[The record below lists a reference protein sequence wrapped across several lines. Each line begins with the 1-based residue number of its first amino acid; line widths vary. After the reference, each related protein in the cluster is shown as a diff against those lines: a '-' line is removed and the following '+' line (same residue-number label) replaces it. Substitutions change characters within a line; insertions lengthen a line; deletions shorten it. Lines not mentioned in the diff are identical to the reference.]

1 MGRYNIFP
9 FVPKFTFEL
18 SPQRSRGGGYGYMD
32 EQKADMITTW
42 VENQTAEKEPE
53 FHALTQFKTCDMED
67 NRHLGQQHQV
77 QQHRHLEVEVHQ
89 QQGLKEVESDQPPT
103 TAPASD
109 LNPLSHQISDSS
121 QQKAKQPPP
130 PPPPRDAIQ

>member
-1 MGRYNIFP
+1 
-9 FVPKFTFEL
+9 
-18 SPQRSRGGGYGYMD
+18 MD

-67 NRHLGQQHQV
+67 NRHLEQQHQV

-89 QQGLKEVESDQPPT
+89 QQGLKEVESDQPPA
-103 TAPASD
+103 TAPTSD
-109 LNPLSHQISDSS
+109 SNPLSHQISDSS
-121 QQKAKQPPP
+121 PLKAKQPPP

>member
-1 MGRYNIFP
+1 
-9 FVPKFTFEL
+9 
-18 SPQRSRGGGYGYMD
+18 MD

-67 NRHLGQQHQV
+67 NRHLEQQHQV

-89 QQGLKEVESDQPPT
+89 QGLKEVESDQPPA
-103 TAPASD
+103 TAPSD
-109 LNPLSHQISDSS
+109 SNPLSHQISDSS
-121 QQKAKQPPP
+121 PLRAKQPP

>member
-1 MGRYNIFP
+1 
-9 FVPKFTFEL
+9 
-18 SPQRSRGGGYGYMD
+18 MD

-67 NRHLGQQHQV
+67 NRHLEQQQHQV

-89 QQGLKEVESDQPPT
+89 QQGLKEVESDQPPA
-103 TAPASD
+103 TAPTSD
-109 LNPLSHQISDSS
+109 SNPLSHQISDSS
-121 QQKAKQPPP
+121 PLKAKQPPPP